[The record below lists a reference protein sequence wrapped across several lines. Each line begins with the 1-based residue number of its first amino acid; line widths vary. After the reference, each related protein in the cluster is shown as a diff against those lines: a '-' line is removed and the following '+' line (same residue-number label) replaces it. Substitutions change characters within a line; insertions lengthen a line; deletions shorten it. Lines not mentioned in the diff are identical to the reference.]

1 MEYVPLSLYFVFGL
15 AALLAFI
22 IFYRAS
28 QNSRSFLVIA
38 LLWISILSFLS
49 LSRHNTSLI
58 PIFPLL
64 AAPPSILAV
73 TLLFTKRGKEF
84 IRTINM
90 KTLMTLHFVRV
101 LVESGLFWLS
111 TYKVVPK
118 TLTFEGR
125 NFDILIGLTAPV
137 IYYFGFVKLKLSKS
151 VILAWHVI
159 GLAFL
164 FNVIINTV
172 LTIPDSDSNFALGYF
187 PFFLLPSLIVPLVM
201 FSHLASI
208 KQILSAK

>member
-1 MEYVPLSLYFVFGL
+1 M
-15 AALLAFI
+15 
-22 IFYRAS
+22 
-28 QNSRSFLVIA
+28 
-38 LLWISILSFLS
+38 
-49 LSRHNTSLI
+49 
-58 PIFPLL
+58 L

-84 IRTINM
+84 IQTINM
-90 KTLMTLHFVRV
+90 KMLMMLHFVRV
-101 LVESGLFWLS
+101 LIELGLFWLS

-118 TLTFEGR
+118 LLTFEGR

-137 IYYFGFVKLKLSKS
+137 IYYFGFVKPKLSKS
-151 VILAWHVI
+151 IILAWNVI

-164 FNVIINTV
+164 FNVVLNTV
-172 LTIPDSDSNFALGYF
+172 LTIPNSDSNFALGYF

-208 KQILSAK
+208 KQILSNK